1 MLDVHSEE
9 GMAMV
14 VLGDTLITLWRDQPV
29 LSSWL
34 HHMHAVNELAT
45 ASGEPV
51 LLFHLIL
58 PTSTPPGSDARTRMQ
73 SDLRVLGEKVRRMIV
88 VPVGSSL
95 WMNLVRPIV
104 RTVLLL
110 SGQAKRHSVADSVE
124 QGIVMVRQAGSV
136 RTPRERDLRAAIT
149 SLCNALGVDANVAA

>member
-1 MLDVHSEE
+1 MLDVHSEG
-9 GMAMV
+9 GMAMI
-14 VLGDTLITLWRDQPV
+14 VLGDTLITIWRDQPE

-34 HHMHAVNELAT
+34 RHTHAVNTLAT

-51 LLFHLIL
+51 ILFHLIL
-58 PTSTPPGSDARTRMQ
+58 PTSTPPGNDARTRMQ
-73 SDLRVLGEKVRRMIV
+73 IDLRRMGDKIKRMIV

-124 QGIVMVRQAGSV
+124 QGILQVRQAGGV
-136 RTPRERDLRAAIT
+136 RTPRERELRAAIN
-149 SLCNALGVDANVAA
+149 SLCSALGVDATVAA